1 MMRAFQKL
9 KRKHKKH
16 KNTNGCNNTT
26 IRFYYFKFKLRSAK
40 QRRRPPLLLK
50 NEKQRRP
57 KINQKKEK

>member
-26 IRFYYFKFKLRSAK
+26 IRFYYFKNI
-40 QRRRPPLLLK
+40 K
-50 NEKQRRP
+50 NQI
-57 KINQKKEK
+57 KISSFSSSYYYYYNLN